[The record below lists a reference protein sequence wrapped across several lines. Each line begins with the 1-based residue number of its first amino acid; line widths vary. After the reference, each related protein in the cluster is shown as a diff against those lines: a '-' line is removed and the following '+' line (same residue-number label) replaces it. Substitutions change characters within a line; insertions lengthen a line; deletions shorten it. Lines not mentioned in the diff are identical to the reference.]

1 MTRSAYLAFL
11 LVCTC
16 VFMSGGCGG
25 SSSSSFVDDY
35 TTENANAS
43 WTGAWVAS
51 SGSATVRAESS
62 DYSLTIRNIAAV
74 FDSCD
79 VEDEQGTAHMT
90 ALIILDGALYLPVFF
105 ENLTLSTDRTGAASW
120 TAQTPHGTL
129 SITMTDEGKAQ
140 FSGAIT
146 YFDYECEFSASVSKA
161 EGISSA
167 LKPENMLDGTW
178 KYNEARAGGY
188 RYANGEM
195 AALLPRYITVCFND
209 TDASSTVA
217 TTAGYIEMPVL
228 ESGDAGT
235 GNNMFMQFIDTESSC
250 RLDNFY
256 GSIYKMSNAS
266 NRAGISSL
274 IFIQSETQIYMLM
287 SWLQPDGQICI
298 LLPLTKV
305 QESQDNNIA
314 EVLSRKWSA
323 TRGGGVMTPSADTSM
338 RVNLQL
344 VSCDMTFSEVQASN
358 GRGTA
363 KIDVTGTFSSP
374 ARTVNLNYEG
384 LAITLEELGINL
396 WRAVT
401 EKGSQ
406 FYVSMLSES
415 EAMVIADIV
424 YDGAEQCLLTAV
436 LSASE

>member
-1 MTRSAYLAFL
+1 MTRTAYLAFV
-11 LVCTC
+11 LVCAC

-35 TTENANAS
+35 TPEDANSS

-62 DYSLTIRNIAAV
+62 DYSLTIKNIAAV

-105 ENLTLSTDRTGAASW
+105 ENLTLSTDRTGSASW

-129 SITMTDEGKAQ
+129 SITMTDKGKAQ

-161 EGISSA
+161 EANAGT

-178 KYNEARAGGY
+178 GYNAGEAGGY

-195 AALLPRYITVCFND
+195 AALLPRYVTVCFND

-217 TTAGYIEMPVL
+217 TTAGYIEMPIF
-228 ESGDAGT
+228 ESGDAESGDS
-235 GNNMFMQFIDTESSC
+235 MFMHFEDTENHC
-250 RLDNFY
+250 RLENFY

-266 NRAGISSL
+266 NRAGISSVR
-274 IFIQSETQIYMLM
+274 
-287 SWLQPDGQICI
+287 D
-298 LLPLTKV
+298 
-305 QESQDNNIA
+305 
-314 EVLSRKWSA
+314 
-323 TRGGGVMTPSADTSM
+323 
-338 RVNLQL
+338 
-344 VSCDMTFSEVQASN
+344 
-358 GRGTA
+358 
-363 KIDVTGTFSSP
+363 
-374 ARTVNLNYEG
+374 
-384 LAITLEELGINL
+384 
-396 WRAVT
+396 
-401 EKGSQ
+401 
-406 FYVSMLSES
+406 
-415 EAMVIADIV
+415 ADI
-424 YDGAEQCLLTAV
+424 YADELAAG
-436 LSASE
+436 

>member
-1 MTRSAYLAFL
+1 M
-11 LVCTC
+11 
-16 VFMSGGCGG
+16 FMSGGCGG
-25 SSSSSFVDDY
+25 SSSSSFVDEY
-35 TTENANAS
+35 TPEDANAS

-51 SGSATVRAESS
+51 SGSAAVRAESS
-62 DYSLTIRNIAAV
+62 DYPLTIKNIAAV

-105 ENLTLSTDRTGAASW
+105 ENLTLSTDRTGSASW

-129 SITMTDEGKAQ
+129 SITMTDKGKAH

-161 EGISSA
+161 EANAST

-178 KYNEARAGGY
+178 GYNSGEAGGY

-195 AALLPRYITVCFND
+195 AALLPRYVTVCFND
-209 TDASSTVA
+209 TDSSSTVA
-217 TTAGYIEMPVL
+217 TTAGYIEMPIF
-228 ESGDAGT
+228 ESGDAEAGDS
-235 GNNMFMQFIDTESSC
+235 MFMHFEDTENHC
-250 RLDNFY
+250 RLENFY

-287 SWLQPDGQICI
+287 SWLQPGGQVNI
-298 LLPLTKV
+298 LLPLTKI
-305 QESQDNNIA
+305 EASDGNSIA

-344 VSCDMTFSEVQASN
+344 VSCDMTFSDVQASN

-384 LAITLEELGINL
+384 LTITLEELGINL

-401 EKGSQ
+401 EKGSE

-436 LSASE
+436 LAASE